1 MEATICRYIASVE
14 FEAAGPFFYIKT
26 DQIELRIGRR
36 KLVEIPYLAV

>member
-14 FEAAGPFFYIKT
+14 FEAAGPFFYIT

>member
-1 MEATICRYIASVE
+1 MEATICSYIASVE
-14 FEAAGPFFYIKT
+14 FEAAGPFFYIT